1 MKLYLIHTAEVLR
14 LTVEPEEYVEK
25 LVEYCNMK
33 LYALASVEDT
43 KQTWAAEDDFQVVV
57 PGLKITVRAFLEV
70 TTIC

>member
-1 MKLYLIHTAEVLR
+1 MLR

-57 PGLKITVRAFLEV
+57 PGLKITVSA
-70 TTIC
+70 